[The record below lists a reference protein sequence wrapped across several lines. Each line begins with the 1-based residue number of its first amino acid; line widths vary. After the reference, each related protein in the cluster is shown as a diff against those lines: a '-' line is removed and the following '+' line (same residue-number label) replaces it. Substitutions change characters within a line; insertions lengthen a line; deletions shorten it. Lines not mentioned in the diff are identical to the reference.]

1 MRLPLRKMP
10 DEPECLAFG
19 VFDTGYWR
27 TVAVMVLVFMLAF
40 SPLVRAGLVYSAL
53 YEGTWGIYFQADLT
67 SAPRP
72 VVDLVAV
79 DGSAPA
85 LAPDGQRVAFEVHG
99 REIYICSLDSSSAC
113 QVVRP
118 PRGSAVR
125 PVWHPVTGEFVFV
138 RYLSD
143 VTSEESDILT
153 TRGTLAETGV
163 LITQTGIQDYPD
175 VSPDGR
181 LLVYTSSQ
189 TISLHRSAVQVVQN
203 LWIMSLETGTAQQL
217 TLGSAQDIHPD
228 WSPSGRELAF
238 ASNRTAQFEIWVVNA
253 DGNGLRQVTSGPG
266 AKTWPAWSPDGQVI
280 MFTLVQNG
288 RHSLW
293 LIDADGTNLRPF
305 EPFGPGLDIELKD
318 ADWR

>member
-1 MRLPLRKMP
+1 MNFLEYLG
-10 DEPECLAFG
+10 F
-19 VFDTGYWR
+19 
-27 TVAVMVLVFMLAF
+27 LVFNTIRWHVVAALMLTFTSACAPF
-40 SPLVRAGLVYSAL
+40 AQAGLAYSAL
-53 YEGTWGIYFQADLT
+53 RQGTWRIYFQADLI
-67 SAPRP
+67 APPR
-72 VVDLVAV
+72 AITEATG

-85 LAPDGQRVAFEVHG
+85 LAPDGQRIAFEGQGGV
-99 REIYICSLDSSSAC
+99 ISVCPLDSSAAC
-113 QVVRP
+113 QTMRP
-118 PRGSAVR
+118 PRGTAVR
-125 PVWHPVTGEFVFV
+125 PAWHPVTGELLFV
-138 RYLSD
+138 RYLAD
-143 VTSEESDILT
+143 GTDEDADILT
-153 TRGTLAETGV
+153 TRGGLASVNTF
-163 LITQTGIQDYPD
+163 IAHTGIQDYPD

-189 TISLHRSAVQVVQN
+189 TISLHRNAVQVVQN

-238 ASNRTAQFEIWVVNA
+238 ASNRTAQFEIWVVNT
-253 DGNGLRQVTSGPG
+253 DGNDLRQVTSGSG

-288 RHSLW
+288 RQSLW